1 MGTVTLPR
9 CFYRCAAVGNQL
21 DLDLLG
27 TFRILLPGKALQ
39 FCGRQDCAHDSHGCL
54 SKNSWRT
61 MSSAACRQWWKA
73 VVQVAPEGPEPRW
86 TLSEPTARAP
96 RHRSVGTGA

>member
-21 DLDLLG
+21 DLDLRG

-39 FCGRQDCAHDSHGCL
+39 FCGSQDCAHDSHGCL
-54 SKNSWRT
+54 
-61 MSSAACRQWWKA
+61 
-73 VVQVAPEGPEPRW
+73 
-86 TLSEPTARAP
+86 
-96 RHRSVGTGA
+96 